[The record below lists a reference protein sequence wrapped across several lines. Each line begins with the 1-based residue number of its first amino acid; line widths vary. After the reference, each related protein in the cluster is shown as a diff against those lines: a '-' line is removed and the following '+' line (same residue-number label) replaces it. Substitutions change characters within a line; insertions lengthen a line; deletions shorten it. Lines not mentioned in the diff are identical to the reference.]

1 MKTFLNIVA
10 HDLLTRYGNDLRHVT
25 VVFPGK
31 RASLF
36 LNQEL
41 ARQSV
46 TPVWAPRYLTIADLF
61 MRLSPLQKSDPIDNV
76 CTLYQIFLQVM
87 GPEETETLDQFY
99 GWGEIILQDFD
110 DIDKHL
116 ADAKA
121 IFTNIHDLEQLEDPQ
136 VLTPEQYEVLSR
148 FFHNFNTEDSEGIR
162 QRFLRIWSHMYEMYT
177 LLRETLRDR
186 GLGYEGMIFRD
197 VAERLD
203 NHHVPDSHLTSQ
215 LEQFHTVAFA
225 GFNVLN
231 SVEER
236 LMEALQ
242 RQHQAIFYWDYDI
255 YYTQLNEVNEA
266 GDFMRRNLQ
275 KFPSALPEEE
285 FDNLRHLSDVT
296 FISTSSNNVQARY
309 VTQWFKS
316 PHDKQDNRN
325 AIVLCDEG
333 LLQPVLHSLPT
344 ADCENAPKS
353 VNITM
358 GFPLTEAPIY
368 SFINSLFSLQVEGYD
383 TPQQRFLSS
392 YRNPIL
398 HHPYSQKVSL
408 DQCFQYHGNSSLELL
423 LYLQSMVQAVGSS
436 YNDLTNPNVY
446 EQLYIEA
453 IFQTNL
459 VIQQFIQL
467 TSREENPL
475 EVSTITLRRLM
486 RRILSMKSI
495 PFHGEPANG
504 LQIMGVLE
512 TRCLDFS
519 HLLMLSIEEKNLPK
533 SSSQNSMIPANLRTA
548 FHLTTVKHKIAVYAY
563 YFYRLI
569 QRTEHL
575 TCVYNENCV
584 GNSQH
589 EISRFLRQLLAE
601 TDIPVRTL
609 SIQNRPQVSTIRDIN
624 AQKTDFVMNRLRQ
637 MYILP
642 DEQGRQHIISPTA
655 INVYLR
661 CPMMFYYHY
670 IAGLAFQE
678 DPEDEINA
686 PIMGEIFHLSAQL
699 LYSFLMKRMDSDT
712 IDNALLSNI
721 LSKVKSKSP
730 NLLDKC
736 LDVAFEIVFF
746 HPIEEKLRQQVGI
759 EMLSSNQLPQ
769 NEFSGEQIIIRDVL
783 HQYLINLLTY
793 DITLTP
799 FRILKLEQY
808 TSVEIPVETQ
818 WGPVKLK
825 TGGIIDRMDI
835 LSDGTIRI
843 VDYKTGSPGDSS
855 GVKWENILGGGINHN
870 NYYFQTFVYSLAEAM
885 RPTNENHPIR
895 PFLMYPATVGTK
907 KFHEMLKINEGRN
920 STDITDFRDH
930 ADQFMEG
937 LQQILHRLFSADEET
952 HFLQLDKTEKLSDCM
967 FCDFWQLCNRKHK
980 ETSW

>member
-10 HDLLTRYGNDLRHVT
+10 RDLLTRFGNDLRQVT
-25 VVFPGK
+25 MIFPGK

-41 ARQSV
+41 ARQSEM
-46 TPVWAPRYLTIADLF
+46 PVWTPRYLTIADLF
-61 MRLSPLQKSDPIDNV
+61 MRLSQLHKSDPIDNV

-121 IFTNIHDLEQLEDPQ
+121 IFTNIHDLGQLEDPNI
-136 VLTPEQYEVLSR
+136 LTPEQREVLSR

-162 QRFLRIWSHMYEMYT
+162 QRFLHIWSHMYEMYT
-177 LLRETLRDR
+177 LLRKTLRDR
-186 GLGYEGMIFRD
+186 GLGYEGMIFRE
-197 VAERLD
+197 VAEGLD
-203 NHHVPDSHLTSQ
+203 HRSPDKHL
-215 LEQFHTVAFA
+215 LELLQQFNTVAFA

-255 YYTQLNEVNEA
+255 YYTRLHEVNEA

-275 KFPSALPEEE
+275 HFPSALPEEE

-296 FISTSSNNVQARY
+296 FISSSSNNVQARY

-316 PHDKQDNRN
+316 PHDPQDNRN
-325 AIVLCDEG
+325 AIVLCNEG

-344 ADCENAPKS
+344 PECPNAPKS

-358 GFPLTEAPIY
+358 GFPLTDAPIY
-368 SFINSLFSLQVEGYD
+368 SFVNSLFSLQVEGYD
-383 TPQQRFLSS
+383 IPQQRFLSS
-392 YRNPIL
+392 YRNTIL
-398 HHPYSQKVSL
+398 HHPYGQMVSQEE
-408 DQCFQYHGNSSLELL
+408 CFQYHGNTSTELL
-423 LYLQSMVQAVGSS
+423 QYLQAMIQAVGRS
-436 YNDLTNPNVY
+436 YAALPHPNVY

-459 VIQQFIQL
+459 VVQQFIQL

-475 EVSTITLRRLM
+475 EVGTSTLRRLM
-486 RRILSMKSI
+486 RRILTMQNI

-512 TRCLDFS
+512 TRCLDFT

-533 SSSQNSMIPANLRTA
+533 STHQDSLIPANLRTA

-575 TCVYNENCV
+575 TCVYSENCV
-584 GNSQH
+584 DNNQH
-589 EISRFLRQLLAE
+589 EMSRFLRQLLAE
-601 TDIPVRTL
+601 TEVPIRTL
-609 SIQNRPQVSTIRDIN
+609 SIQNHPQVSSIQDIN
-624 AQKTDFVMNRLRQ
+624 APKTDFVMDRLRR

-642 DEQGRQHIISPTA
+642 DEQGIQHSISPTA

-661 CPMMFYYHY
+661 CPMKFYFQY
-670 IAGLAFQE
+670 IAGLASQE

-699 LYSFLMKRMDSDT
+699 LYGSLMKRLGTDT
-712 IDNALLSNI
+712 IDKATLSLVLN
-721 LSKVKSKSP
+721 KAKGKAP

-736 LDVAFEIVFF
+736 LDTAFDLVFF
-746 HPIEEKLRQQVGI
+746 HPVEDKRAYHVGI
-759 EMLSSNQLPQ
+759 GMLTNNQIPQ
-769 NEFSGEQIIIRDVL
+769 NEFTGELIIIRDVL
-783 HQYLINLLTY
+783 HQYLVNLLRY

-808 TSVEIPVETQ
+808 CSVQIPVETQ
-818 WGPVKLK
+818 WGLVNVK
-825 TGGIIDRMDI
+825 TGEIIDRMDI
-835 LSDGTIRI
+835 MQDGTIRI
-843 VDYKTGSPGDSS
+843 VDYKTGSPDNS
-855 GVKWENILGGGINHN
+855 GSTKWENIFGGGSEHK
-870 NYYFQTFVYSLAEAM
+870 NYYLQTFIYSLAETMNPA
-885 RPTNENHPIR
+885 NGKHPVK

-907 KFHEMLKINEGRN
+907 RFHETLKISEDKN
-920 STDITDFRDH
+920 SKEITDFREL
-930 ADQFMEG
+930 AEQFMDG
-937 LQQILHRLFSADEET
+937 LQKVLHRLFSTDEET
-952 HFLQLDKTEKLSDCM
+952 HFVQQEKESDCEY
-967 FCDFWQLCNRKHK
+967 CDFWQLCNKKHDVVQ
-980 ETSW
+980 